1 MSWPLSLVLALLL
14 TEAIEIPVCL
24 LWGMRKRDLLFV
36 VLANLL
42 TNPLV
47 NVLYALAYLY
57 TPVPRAVSIAVL
69 EIAAVVTEWLIYRSA
84 TDAKRPFPVSLTANA
99 VSYGAGLLITTFLF

>member
-57 TPVPRAVSIAVL
+57 TPVTRAVSIALL